1 MQNIPGRDD
10 DITLENF
17 AKAISVLTISIVGWI
32 DEHAEE
38 SDASNTNAHEKSNK
52 AELLLQAT
60 DHLRQYGI
68 TGARATSIAVL
79 AISSLWARC
88 QIKRGKADSKDQKSE
103 MSWVMKSPAVQ
114 AAIQETFKPLDTE
127 SKRDTEN
134 FAQGTELIIKT
145 FVNCALDKFDSRY
158 DSKLIEGN
166 REYVEKLKELRVF
179 FDAID
184 EGGLSY
190 IAKVL
195 ELVAPTVMISKNF
208 NYQSNATVSDYY
220 ENVAEFFE
228 EIFVSS
234 D

>member
-88 QIKRGKADSKDQKSE
+88 QIKQGKADSKDQKSE
-103 MSWVMKSPAVQ
+103 MSWVMKSPAIQ

-134 FAQGTELIIKT
+134 FARGTELIVKT
-145 FVNCALDKFDSRY
+145 FVNCALDKFDSRHVAI
-158 DSKLIEGN
+158 LIEDN
-166 REYVEKLKELRVF
+166 RDYVEKLKELRVF

-195 ELVAPTVMISKNF
+195 ELVTPTVMISKNF
-208 NYQSNATVSDYY
+208 NYQPNTIVSDYY
-220 ENVAEFFE
+220 ENVVEFFE
-228 EIFVSS
+228 EIFASS
-234 D
+234 N

>member
-1 MQNIPGRDD
+1 M
-10 DITLENF
+10 
-17 AKAISVLTISIVGWI
+17 
-32 DEHAEE
+32 
-38 SDASNTNAHEKSNK
+38 
-52 AELLLQAT
+52 
-60 DHLRQYGI
+60 
-68 TGARATSIAVL
+68 
-79 AISSLWARC
+79 
-88 QIKRGKADSKDQKSE
+88 
-103 MSWVMKSPAVQ
+103 
-114 AAIQETFKPLDTE
+114 
-127 SKRDTEN
+127 
-134 FAQGTELIIKT
+134 
-145 FVNCALDKFDSRY
+145 
-158 DSKLIEGN
+158 IEGN

>member
-1 MQNIPGRDD
+1 MQYIPGRDD
-10 DITLENF
+10 DTTPENF
-17 AKAISVLTISIVGWI
+17 GKAISVLTISIVSWI

-38 SDASNTNAHEKSNK
+38 SEGSNTNADQKSNK

-88 QIKRGKADSKDQKSE
+88 QIKQGKADSKDQKSE

-127 SKRDTEN
+127 SKRETEN
-134 FAQGTELIIKT
+134 FARGTELIIKT
-145 FVNCALDKFDSRY
+145 FVNCAMDKFDSRHVAT
-158 DSKLIEGN
+158 LIDDN
-166 REYVEKLKELRVF
+166 RDHVEKLKELRVF

-195 ELVAPTVMISKNF
+195 ELVTPTVMISNNF
-208 NYQSNATVSDYY
+208 NYQPNTTVSDYY
-220 ENVAEFFE
+220 ENIVEFFE
-228 EIFVSS
+228 EIFASS
-234 D
+234 N